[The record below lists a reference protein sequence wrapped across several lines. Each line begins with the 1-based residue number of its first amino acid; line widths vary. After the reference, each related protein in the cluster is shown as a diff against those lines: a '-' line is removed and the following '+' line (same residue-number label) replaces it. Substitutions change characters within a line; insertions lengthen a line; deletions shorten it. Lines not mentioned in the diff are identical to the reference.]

1 MAFVEAADLKEK
13 EFRHKSTTSK
23 AFYLT
28 TPEGSVLESAAI
40 ARYIASIGQGKLGG
54 STAFETAQ
62 VNQWID
68 FYNSTIE
75 PLAQKVNRGSFGTGA
90 IDQETYNQ
98 AHKDLKDAIRTLNTQ
113 LETGK
118 AGFLVGGRLTVA
130 DIFIASQLVP
140 LYQSALDTGFRKAM
154 AAVTQW
160 LEAFIKLPE
169 VSSVLG
175 NVKFAAKTW
184 KPFVAADKKK

>member
-1 MAFVEAADLKEK
+1 M
-13 EFRHKSTTSK
+13 
-23 AFYLT
+23 
-28 TPEGSVLESAAI
+28 
-40 ARYIASIGQGKLGG
+40 
-54 STAFETAQ
+54 
-62 VNQWID
+62 
-68 FYNSTIE
+68 
-75 PLAQKVNRGSFGTGA
+75 
-90 IDQETYNQ
+90 
-98 AHKDLKDAIRTLNTQ
+98 
-113 LETGK
+113 
-118 AGFLVGGRLTVA
+118 A

-184 KPFVAADKKK
+184 KPFVTADKKK